1 MVRSTRNAKRIA
13 LAWAS
18 GLFLPM
24 LLACG
29 PATRSDPA
37 FWTPYTGDDG
47 AGSTASEAA
56 SSTGTGMGGAGG
68 TGGGA
73 PAGGTLSFRVTTVSL
88 DGEYAPKNIG
98 AIWVTD
104 AQDTF
109 VKTLEVWAAKRV
121 EHLVRWRAAS
131 GTNVVDAVTGATRKS
146 HIEHAVFW
154 NGTNTAGLEAPDG
167 TYRVHVEFTEWNS
180 SDSGED
186 PGPWMTLDFV
196 KGPSAQE
203 TTLPDEPAFI
213 GRYLS
218 WTP

>member
-1 MVRSTRNAKRIA
+1 MWAASL
-13 LAWAS
+13 LA
-18 GLFLPM
+18 PV

-37 FWTPYTGDDG
+37 FWVPYGGDGGG
-47 AGSTASEAA
+47 AAADAA
-56 SSTGTGMGGAGG
+56 SSGGMGAGGAGGAGG

-73 PAGGTLSFRVTTVSL
+73 PAGGALAFRFTTVSL

-98 AIWVTD
+98 AVWITD

-121 EHLVRWRAAS
+121 EHLVRWGAAS

-146 HIEHAVFW
+146 HAEHVSTW
-154 NGTNTAGLEAPDG
+154 NGTDTAGVEAPDG

-180 SDSGED
+180 SDSGEA
-186 PGPWMTLDFV
+186 PGPWMAVDFV
-196 KGPSAQE
+196 KGQDAQD

-213 GRYLS
+213 GRHLS